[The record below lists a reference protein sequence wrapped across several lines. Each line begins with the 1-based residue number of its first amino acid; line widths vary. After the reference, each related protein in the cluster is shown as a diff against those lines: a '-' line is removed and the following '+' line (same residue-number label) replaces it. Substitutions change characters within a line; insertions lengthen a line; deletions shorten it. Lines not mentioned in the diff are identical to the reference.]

1 MPKMNCAKRGQTN
14 RWTGLLPLTALHILI
29 TCLASQSWCAET
41 GAAIEG
47 TVVLPKAATPGTSTQ
62 RYQAGGAAPVTA
74 EPLAAAVYLEGAPA
88 SGTAATPSAASMAQK
103 GLQFAPGLLVVQKGT
118 TVEFPNLDD
127 IYHNV
132 FSYSKTK
139 RFDLGRYLKDE
150 KPAVQTF
157 DQPGVVKLYCEIH
170 SHMRGIILVLDTP
183 HFTKTGTN
191 GTYRLGNLPAG
202 KFVLKAWVDEKT
214 TWEKPVELKTGETLR
229 VDFPV
234 K

>member
-1 MPKMNCAKRGQTN
+1 MFKNTSPRPRRLALGRGLGRLGALLALCASLVN
-14 RWTGLLPLTALHILI
+14 RA
-29 TCLASQSWCAET
+29 WCAEPT
-41 GAAIEG
+41 ATIEG
-47 TVVLPKAATPGTSTQ
+47 SITLPKSLAPAPAAP
-62 RYQAGGAAPVTA
+62 RYQSGPTAAAP
-74 EPLAAAVYLEGAPA
+74 EPSAAVVYLEGAPA
-88 SGTAATPSAASMAQK
+88 TATAGAATKATMAQQN
-103 GLQFAPGLLVVQKGT
+103 LQFAPGLLVIQKGT
-118 TVEFPNLDD
+118 TVEFPNLDEV
-127 IYHNV
+127 YHNV

-150 KPAVQTF
+150 KPAAQTF

-170 SHMRGIILVLDTP
+170 SHMRGTIVVLDTP
-183 HFTKTGTN
+183 HFTKTATN

-214 TWEKPVELKTGETLR
+214 TLEKPVELKAGETLR